1 MKTLTEKMIKR
12 LAAQQTEAKI
22 QGLTKVAGHLDSV
35 INSHDMRE
43 NDADYIYA
51 SGDVHKDVESLI
63 WQGVV
68 RAMDYYDCHPD
79 VGQLFPIVEKMG
91 AELLEEVRVA
101 GRVRHGVGAYEPN
114 VPGEARERIS
124 IEIDEDE

>member
-1 MKTLTEKMIKR
+1 MRTLTEKMIKR

-22 QGLTKVAGHLDSV
+22 QGLQKVAGHLDNV
-35 INSHDMRE
+35 ITTHEVRE

-51 SGDVHKDVESLI
+51 AQDLQHDVEAQV
-63 WQGVV
+63 WQGIA

-79 VGQLFPIVEKMG
+79 VGELYPIVEKM
-91 AELLEEVRVA
+91 ASDLIEEIRVA

-114 VPGEARERIS
+114 VPGEAREKIS
-124 IEIDEDE
+124 IEICEDE